1 MQCPIC
7 SKYYKVTKSPVLNVT
22 WYDCTNCNLTKE
34 KCEEKF
40 KSENSLKA
48 KCVDSDLIYEFRK
61 LVWSD
66 DDEDI
71 KGVF

>member
-1 MQCPIC
+1 
-7 SKYYKVTKSPVLNVT
+7 
-22 WYDCTNCNLTKE
+22 LTKE

-40 KSENSLKA
+40 KSENSSKV
-48 KCVDSDLIYEFRK
+48 KCVDSDLINEFRK
-61 LVWSD
+61 LIWYD

>member
-22 WYDCTNCNLTKE
+22 WYACTNCNLTKE

-40 KSENSLKA
+40 KSELKD
-48 KCVDSDLIYEFRK
+48 KSFDSILRNVKKNLNWFE
-61 LVWSD
+61 D
-66 DDEDI
+66 DKDI
-71 KGVF
+71 KGVGF